1 MLTYSGYFEIGID
14 EVWQMIDRY
23 FDAVKKSG
31 YFERKRHEQEKY
43 WMYESIN
50 DQLKANFYNDPVIE
64 DMLKAKEQLVLG
76 SRQSSFIA
84 ARDVLDYYFNK
95 KS

>member
-1 MLTYSGYFEIGID
+1 MHLLKNH
-14 EVWQMIDRY
+14 DRIRY
-23 FDAVKKSG
+23 QIKKGHRKGVEVKKMKT
-31 YFERKRHEQEKY
+31 FRMEDVEK
-43 WMYESIN
+43 
-50 DQLKANFYNDPVIE
+50 IE
-64 DMLKAKEQLVLG
+64 EMLKAKEQLVLG